1 MNKELLVK
9 VLKFLKEEPDTRDLT
24 LAQIEERFYQFESF
38 IIELVE
44 EVLQDTEG
52 QDGTMT
58 TWWLY
63 DNVDKKIYEEVEGVQ
78 ATHNVESAED
88 FVNYMTQR

>member
-44 EVLQDTEG
+44 EVLQDKETK
-52 QDGTMT
+52 DGTMT

-63 DNVDKKIYEEVEGVQ
+63 ENVDKKIYEEGQ
-78 ATHNVESAED
+78 ATHDVESAED
-88 FVNYMTQR
+88 FVNYMTER